1 MVLSIMDPA
10 DPLFYYE
17 QRLDEEGYG
26 RMRVEQ
32 QILVP
37 LESFLEQLTAF
48 LKATAPPPMG
58 TNVSGGGVVPV
69 VPPKYNIS

>member
-1 MVLSIMDPA
+1 MALSITDPT

-26 RMRVEQ
+26 RMRAEQ

-37 LESFLEQLTAF
+37 LESFTEQLAAF
-48 LKATAPPPMG
+48 LKATAPPH
-58 TNVSGGGVVPV
+58 NNGGAAAPV
-69 VPPKYNIS
+69 MPPKYIFLS